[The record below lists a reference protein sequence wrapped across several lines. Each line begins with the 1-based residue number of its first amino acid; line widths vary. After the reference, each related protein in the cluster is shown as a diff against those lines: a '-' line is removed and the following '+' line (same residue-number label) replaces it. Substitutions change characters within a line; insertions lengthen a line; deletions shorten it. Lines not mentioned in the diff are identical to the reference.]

1 MTFPACVL
9 CHQLKTA
16 KIITDMA
23 QAIPEIAIIRSL
35 EGSLRDCT
43 LSSAIITSIQQV
55 HECLSQRTDTQG
67 WRHTP
72 RRVDGNSGR
81 NGGGGGG
88 SGGSNHGYRGGDR
101 RGDGATNVQHSNSRD
116 HVRGGFVPR
125 SDNPFG
131 NRRGEEQRRPNGGG
145 NSRGY
150 NYGGGRGD
158 TNGGNSSYSRNER
171 NTQNVTT
178 SSGSIPPVPATV
190 VASTS
195 PQQYKPPQKYVSRFT
210 NGTSKSVDDKILNT
224 IILGKLNKFSQANY
238 DEIKE
243 FMCQIL
249 DSGQTNFLKHFMI
262 LVFEKAASEELY
274 CGLYATLISE
284 LSSKYTFLL
293 GEMSELYMEYMEI
306 FKEVHESSV
315 ENYEELIKHNDKK
328 KYRLG
333 YSQFLA
339 ELIKHGVINSEIF
352 NKTIDIVVE
361 QIMQNVSK
369 ENSSKITEELV
380 DCLVRISK
388 AIKSDTTDNSS
399 TIKEHMKA
407 VTVYQI
413 EAYTVKNPDMKS
425 LTNKVRFAC
434 MDISKIINEF

>member
-1 MTFPACVL
+1 MCL

-16 KIITDMA
+16 KILTDMA

-43 LSSAIITSIQQV
+43 LSPAIITSIQQV

-67 WRHTP
+67 WRHTN
-72 RRVDGNSGR
+72 RHVDGNSGR
-81 NGGGGGG
+81 NGGG
-88 SGGSNHGYRGGDR
+88 SGGNHGNHGYRGGSDRGGDR
-101 RGDGATNVQHSNSRD
+101 RGDGVANVQHSNSRE

-131 NRRGEEQRRPNGGG
+131 NRRGGGEEQRRPGGGG

-150 NYGGGRGD
+150 NYGGGGSGSG
-158 TNGGNSSYSRNER
+158 GGNNGYSRNER
-171 NTQNVTT
+171 NIPA
-178 SSGSIPPVPATV
+178 SSGPASPTTPATAA
-190 VASTS
+190 ASTA

-224 IILGKLNKFSQANY
+224 IILGKLNKFSKANY

-249 DSGQTNFLKHFMI
+249 DSGQNNFLKHFMI
-262 LVFEKAASEELY
+262 LVFEKAASEEIY

-306 FKEVHESSV
+306 FKEVNEASV
-315 ENYEELIKHNDKK
+315 ENYEELIDHNDKK

-361 QIMQNVSK
+361 QIIQNMSK
-369 ENSSKITEELV
+369 DNSSKITEELI

-388 AIKSDTTDNSS
+388 AIKSDTSDNSS

-413 EAYTVKNPDMKS
+413 EPYTIKNPDVKS
-425 LTNKVRFAC
+425 LTNKARFAC
-434 MDISKIINEF
+434 MDISKIINGF

>member
-1 MTFPACVL
+1 MCL

-16 KIITDMA
+16 KILTDMA

-43 LSSAIITSIQQV
+43 LSPAIVTAIQQV

-81 NGGGGGG
+81 HSGGGNG
-88 SGGSNHGYRGGDR
+88 NHGYRGNDRGGDR
-101 RGDGATNVQHSNSRD
+101 RGDGGGSANVQYSNSREN
-116 HVRGGFVPR
+116 VRGGFVPR

-131 NRRGEEQRRPNGGG
+131 NRRGGEEQRRPGGGG

-150 NYGGGRGD
+150 NYGGGGSS
-158 TNGGNSSYSRNER
+158 GAGNAGYSRSER
-171 NTQNVTT
+171 NTPASSSSSIAPVT
-178 SSGSIPPVPATV
+178 AA
-190 VASTS
+190 ASTS

-210 NGTSKSVDDKILNT
+210 NGTSKTVDDKILNT
-224 IILGKLNKFSQANY
+224 IILGKLNKFSKVNY

-262 LVFEKAASEELY
+262 LVFEKAASEEIY

-306 FKEVHESSV
+306 FKEVNETSV
-315 ENYEELIKHNDKK
+315 ENYEELIDHNDKK

-361 QIMQNVSK
+361 QIIHNMLK

-388 AIKSDTTDNSS
+388 AIKSDTSDNSS

-407 VTVYQI
+407 VTLYQI
-413 EAYTVKNPDMKS
+413 EPYTIKNSAIKS
-425 LTNKVRFAC
+425 LTNKSRFAC
-434 MDISKIINEF
+434 MDISKIITEF